1 MTKQEI
7 LELLKLLSALEAAG
21 VISMKLPDY
30 LSDRL
35 TDAVTMLGNRL
46 LEKCDE

>member
-7 LELLKLLSALEAAG
+7 LELLKLLSALEAVG

-30 LSDRL
+30 LADQL
-35 TDAVTMLGNRL
+35 NYTITMLGNKI
-46 LEKCDE
+46 LEMR